1 MKSKATKK
9 RNKKARKTRKRL
21 YKGGSNEQLQEE
33 QRQKNLFR
41 RTLNNSIIQITNK
54 KNIKQAIN
62 SIIKL
67 FDKNKMINTLIP
79 ITSSGKPVDIQTYT
93 NAKKPVKI
101 DDFVSPITIIFD
113 NLSGLISNEDLLRI
127 LNAYFINGGNFNNI
141 SSRLKKTPLEYE
153 LDKNRQQNINILLDK
168 NNAFHLIKEGINS
181 ELVAELPTSYIQ
193 ETIPKN
199 VTNIPIKLA
208 LDQPLPAAEY
218 DRATAPEF
226 WQPIFDDELIALRER
241 IQSIYDTDKFI
252 EGQGMKRLAMCDLL
266 EKIAPGYFTK
276 YTLNYNE
283 TPKTNVTFNF
293 LGCIITLL
301 YGIISYKLYD
311 TNQDYIFMFKGGR
324 ALQLSLSDIKNVGKY
339 FSEDADILIVPN
351 KSTTS
356 VYDLEKMRNLAG
368 HLAYLIKWFIPS
380 DINIVVS
387 LPDNPNN
394 TNKEITKL
402 LYNDNRL
409 YKALSDIGFGKLS
422 DIVAKYFENPNYFVF
437 YVDDFESNSLFIVP
451 TIKDMLTEKLFFY
464 MRYSL
469 LLALLDSTDANKP
482 QPPKGYENIT
492 RQECSNYMFKFNRAI
507 KHLVSSLIVKD
518 YGDITDP
525 YEIADISRLI
535 ISEYM
540 HNIDEFSNI
549 EKNKITNELFP
560 LPKN

>member
-1 MKSKATKK
+1 
-9 RNKKARKTRKRL
+9 
-21 YKGGSNEQLQEE
+21 
-33 QRQKNLFR
+33 
-41 RTLNNSIIQITNK
+41 
-54 KNIKQAIN
+54 
-62 SIIKL
+62 
-67 FDKNKMINTLIP
+67 
-79 ITSSGKPVDIQTYT
+79 
-93 NAKKPVKI
+93 
-101 DDFVSPITIIFD
+101 
-113 NLSGLISNEDLLRI
+113 
-127 LNAYFINGGNFNNI
+127 
-141 SSRLKKTPLEYE
+141 
-153 LDKNRQQNINILLDK
+153 
-168 NNAFHLIKEGINS
+168 
-181 ELVAELPTSYIQ
+181 
-193 ETIPKN
+193 
-199 VTNIPIKLA
+199 
-208 LDQPLPAAEY
+208 
-218 DRATAPEF
+218 
-226 WQPIFDDELIALRER
+226 
-241 IQSIYDTDKFI
+241 
-252 EGQGMKRLAMCDLL
+252 
-266 EKIAPGYFTK
+266 
-276 YTLNYNE
+276 
-283 TPKTNVTFNF
+283 
-293 LGCIITLL
+293 
-301 YGIISYKLYD
+301 
-311 TNQDYIFMFKGGR
+311 
-324 ALQLSLSDIKNVGKY
+324 LSLSDIKNVGKY

-351 KSTTS
+351 KSTAS

-469 LLALLDSTDANKP
+469 LFALLNSTDKNKP

-492 RQECSNYMFKFNRAI
+492 AQECSNFMFKFNRAI

-549 EKNKITNELFP
+549 EKNKITDELFH
-560 LPKN
+560 LPKI